1 MTIST
6 TTTTTTRLRRCG
18 LLLLLGTLAALSGC
32 KSEEDR
38 IPLLPVSGTVTQNG
52 KPMANATV
60 SFIPA
65 EGNTHSTPGVD
76 ATGPEGNYKI
86 RYKNRMGLSAGK
98 YRVVIEPSLEVD
110 QANTP
115 PEFADDPYMAQ
126 MSRGH
131 VPGEKRT
138 GAEAKLIKNEFEA
151 EVSESN
157 DVFDFDVK
165 TAAKK

>member
-6 TTTTTTRLRRCG
+6 PTRLRRCG
-18 LLLLLGTLAALSGC
+18 LILGVLVALAGC

-52 KPMANATV
+52 KPMPNATIT
-60 SFIPA
+60 FMPA

-86 RYKNRMGLSAGK
+86 RYKNRMGLAAGK
-98 YRVVIEPSLEVD
+98 YRVAIEPALEVD
-110 QANTP
+110 QADTP
-115 PEFADDPYMAQ
+115 PEFAEDPYMAQ
-126 MSRGH
+126 MSRGI
-131 VPGEKRT
+131 VPGEKRK
-138 GAEAKLIKNEFEA
+138 GADAKLIKNEFEA
-151 EVSESN
+151 EVNESS